1 MRERRGALRA
11 ANRQE
16 QELLLG
22 LLRAIR
28 EERGLHQTELA
39 KALGRPQSYVSKYE
53 AGARRLD
60 VLEVKHVCDAVGID
74 LIEFVRR
81 FRDLLNAAE
90 SASKSHT
97 RVTPKPRT

>member
-60 VLEVKHVCDAVGID
+60 LLELKHVCDAVGID
-74 LIEFVRR
+74 LVEFVRR
-81 FRDLLNAAE
+81 FRDLLTA
-90 SASKSHT
+90 
-97 RVTPKPRT
+97 TPKSRR